1 MKGFKQIFRGQ
12 AALALAMLIAIAPA
26 GTLYAQ
32 ESAKPASSATAEPQA
47 KAEHEP
53 EKAQGQEKVK
63 EGGEADAIRNAPAIK
78 FIARHTGLTI
88 DQAYWLCIGLNFA
101 VIFFAIGGLLRK
113 KLPGYFSGRTATIQ
127 KGIEEAR
134 KMSEDA
140 RRRLAEVEGRL
151 SRLDTE
157 IASMRQ
163 EADENAKAEEQRIRA
178 AGEEERRRMVASSEQ
193 EIEMT
198 ANAARRELKSYV
210 AELAVDL
217 AEKKIRVSKDI
228 DEALVRTFTAQLG
241 KDGN

>member
-1 MKGFKQIFRGQ
+1 MTGLKQRFWGQ
-12 AALALAMLIAIAPA
+12 AVLALAMLIAIAPVGA
-26 GTLYAQ
+26 LYAQ
-32 ESAKPASSATAEPQA
+32 ESAKPASSATAEPPA
-47 KAEHEP
+47 KA

-140 RRRLAEVEGRL
+140 RRRLAEVEGRGTAD
-151 SRLDTE
+151 SRRRRRR
-157 IASMRQ
+157 AP
-163 EADENAKAEEQRIRA
+163 ADRCFLRTGNRDDRKCRA
-178 AGEEERRRMVASSEQ
+178 A
-193 EIEMT
+193 
-198 ANAARRELKSYV
+198 
-210 AELAVDL
+210 
-217 AEKKIRVSKDI
+217 
-228 DEALVRTFTAQLG
+228 RT
-241 KDGN
+241 